1 MTGALFSA
9 LWKGLQLGRGC
20 LFDNSI
26 MGNFTVYQ
34 DRFEINL
41 LQLFAQQDSEFFK
54 KYLRLFAMSIL
65 LLNRNKHIGNDLF
78 VFY

>member
-41 LQLFAQQDSEFFK
+41 LQLFAQQDSEFF
-54 KYLRLFAMSIL
+54 
-65 LLNRNKHIGNDLF
+65 
-78 VFY
+78 